1 MRCVTCLR
9 AMELRYVLT
18 RCGDD
23 LLSVS
28 VASPAHAQALAA
40 HLRETGTW
48 LEVVAGIDSVVVRF
62 DAAVLDGED
71 AAQQIDKAVSDGV
84 PELQEAGEWL
94 EIPVVYGGEFGAD
107 FDQLCRELDLSRDEF
122 IALHTGTEYRVDMV
136 GFTPGFAFVG
146 GLDERLRVPRRKQPR
161 QRVEAG
167 SVGIADG
174 RTGLYALAS
183 PGGWSLIG
191 RTPYPLFD
199 AQAAEPFA
207 LQAGMRVRF
216 RAIAADEFE
225 T

>member
-1 MRCVTCLR
+1 MLK
-9 AMELRYVLT
+9 

-23 LLSVS
+23 LLSMS
-28 VASPAHAQALAA
+28 VASPPDAQALAA

-62 DAAVLDGED
+62 DATALDAE
-71 AAQQIDKAVSDGV
+71 AARQQIENVVAGGV
-84 PELQEAGEWL
+84 PALQGSEELL
-94 EIPVVYGGEFGAD
+94 EIPVVYGGEYGPD
-107 FDQLCRELDLSRDEF
+107 FDELCRDLGLSRDEF
-122 IALHTGTEYRVDMV
+122 IVLHTGAEYRVDMV

-146 GLDERLRVPRRKQPR
+146 GLDERLRVPRRKEPR

-167 SVGIADG
+167 SIGIADG

-183 PGGWSLIG
+183 PGGWSLVG

-199 AQAAEPFA
+199 AQAAEPFP
-207 LQAGMRVRF
+207 LRAGMRVRF

-225 T
+225 A